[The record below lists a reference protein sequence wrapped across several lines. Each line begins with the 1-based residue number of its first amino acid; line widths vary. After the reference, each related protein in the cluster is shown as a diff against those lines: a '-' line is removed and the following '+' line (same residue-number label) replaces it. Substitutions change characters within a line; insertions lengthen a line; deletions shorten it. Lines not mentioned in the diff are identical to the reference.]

1 MIRNPKTEL
10 SQQYFQLKQEYRKC
24 FLSTFEQIN
33 SEIENFS
40 GEHKSIYL
48 KKRLKD
54 VKNELLE
61 KVLEERNKY
70 KCQGCGVC
78 CKFAVSEYSYDEL
91 KQKANSGDKIAAQFI
106 SIFLPYKDKKEYVD
120 IYPEY
125 VKLLENENY
134 YVYHCP
140 KITEDNRCCDYENR
154 PQICKDFP
162 DNPIAFLPL
171 SCAFSN
177 WKLKSQLFWLKLV
190 SETEIINFL
199 LDGKNSRF

>member
-1 MIRNPKTEL
+1 MKEEI
-10 SQQYFQLKQEYRKC
+10 QLQDHQENY
-24 FLSTFEQIN
+24 Q
-33 SEIENFS
+33 
-40 GEHKSIYL
+40 
-48 KKRLKD
+48 
-54 VKNELLE
+54 
-61 KVLEERNKY
+61 
-70 KCQGCGVC
+70 
-78 CKFAVSEYSYDEL
+78 
-91 KQKANSGDKIAAQFI
+91 
-106 SIFLPYKDKKEYVD
+106 
-120 IYPEY
+120 
-125 VKLLENENY
+125 ENY

-199 LDGKNSRF
+199 LDGKIAGFNENTFRFKFKRN